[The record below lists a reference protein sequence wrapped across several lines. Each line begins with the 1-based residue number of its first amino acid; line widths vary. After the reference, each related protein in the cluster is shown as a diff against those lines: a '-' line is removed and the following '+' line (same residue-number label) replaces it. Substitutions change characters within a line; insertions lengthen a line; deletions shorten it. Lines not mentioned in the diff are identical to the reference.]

1 MSRDEAK
8 CYIGETPSWKLAAE
22 GTRITRIF
30 RFRDFKEALRFVD
43 KVGAVAK
50 GAASGRWQRTRKTDQ
65 APFTCAAVVGGLD
78 PIARITAR

>member
-43 KVGAVAK
+43 KVGAVAEDE
-50 GAASGRWQRTRKTDQ
+50 GHHPDIRFGWG
-65 APFTCAAVVGGLD
+65 C
-78 PIARITAR
+78 